1 MNNPTPVLLT
11 VKIGGMDFAVTRDNI
26 AEYGQMLFDERK
38 IVISSSIDDAEEYA
52 ATLRHEMLHAALH
65 IAGISY
71 LKKYEEE
78 PIVRAIENIFFPAWD
93 LLQNKTIN
101 IKTV

>member
-11 VKIGGMDFAVTRDNI
+11 VKIGGMNFTVTRDNI

-38 IVISSSIDDAEEYA
+38 IVISSSIEDAEEYA

-93 LLQNKTIN
+93 HLQNKTIN
-101 IKTV
+101 IETV